1 MSPNTLSMTL
11 INQGY
16 GPIGFISV
24 RQLDDEDNP
33 NPATNGG
40 KKRQLEAI
48 TRTGTH

>member
-1 MSPNTLSMTL
+1 MTL

-16 GPIGFISV
+16 GPIGIVSF

-33 NPATNGG
+33 TPETNGG

-48 TRTGTH
+48 TRTGTLYY